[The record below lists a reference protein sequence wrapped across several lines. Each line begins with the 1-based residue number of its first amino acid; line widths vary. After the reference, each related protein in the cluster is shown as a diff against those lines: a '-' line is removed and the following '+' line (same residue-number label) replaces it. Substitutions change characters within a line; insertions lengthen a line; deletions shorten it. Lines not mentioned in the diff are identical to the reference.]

1 MQASA
6 TLALRDQR
14 AHLIYLDSLTE
25 KAPLNR
31 LSPLSPRAASIGT
44 SLQ

>member
-14 AHLIYLDSLTE
+14 APFIYLDSLTE
-25 KAPLNR
+25 NAPLSR
-31 LSPLSPRAASIGT
+31 LSPLSPRAASMGT